1 MNGYEAFQAPGAR
14 LEDDEAVA
22 QLDIAS
28 RGARLGA
35 SLLDGVIAG
44 GIAGIT
50 AAISIPLGNRWATLI
65 AMGAVILGLVAWNLV
80 LLHKHGQSL
89 GKRIVGIRIVRNDG
103 SRASLGRIVGLR
115 ILPMAALRLL
125 PFIGVFVG
133 LADVLFIFRD
143 SRKCLH
149 DDLASTL
156 VVNA

>member
-14 LEDDEAVA
+14 LEDDEAAV
-22 QLDIAS
+22 QLNLAS

-44 GIAGIT
+44 GTIGVV
-50 AAISIPLGNRWATLI
+50 AAISIPLGNRSVAFI
-65 AMGAVILGLVAWNLV
+65 SMGLAILGLVALNLF

-103 SRASLGRIVGLR
+103 RRASLGRIVGLR
-115 ILPMAALRLL
+115 ILPVAALRFIPLIGPFTALL
-125 PFIGVFVG
+125 
-133 LADVLFIFRD
+133 DVLFIFRD

-149 DDLASTL
+149 DDLAGTL
-156 VVNA
+156 VVDA